1 MRDTGGEA
9 GGRQTR
15 KDFEELLGG
24 QVAHTVLGRQ
34 METSGRLGAEG

>member
-9 GGRQTR
+9 GGHQTR

-34 METSGRLGAEG
+34 METNGRLGAEG